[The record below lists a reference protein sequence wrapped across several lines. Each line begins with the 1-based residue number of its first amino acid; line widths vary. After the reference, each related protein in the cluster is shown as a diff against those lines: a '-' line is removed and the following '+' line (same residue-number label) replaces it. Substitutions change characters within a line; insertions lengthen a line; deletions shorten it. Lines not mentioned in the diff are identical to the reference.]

1 MNVVVQVCLFVI
13 DCRLGI
19 GEGQGR
25 KGLGRVGLGRIGRK
39 GLGRIGDRSI
49 MPRLV

>member
-1 MNVVVQVCLFVI
+1 ML
-13 DCRLGI
+13 DSEGRI
-19 GEGQGR
+19 GRKGR
-25 KGLGRVGLGRIGRK
+25 KGLGSEGRIGRIGRK